1 MVANRDRLLR
11 RDNMQLND
19 VVVTG
24 TGGGRG
30 TAAPS
35 AAPAP
40 ATVFEQAR
48 KASAQREA
56 RSMAAADAAASEQ
69 NGGEVRRAGSRM
81 FARDGD
87 RWVDSRMKPELRV
100 YKVKAYSRSYFAL
113 LEQIPELREA
123 FTVGDHMLVAGKSVA
138 VEVVDDAP
146 ELGESEI
153 RTLVTGW

>member
-1 MVANRDRLLR
+1 VANRDRLLR
-11 RDNMQLND
+11 RDMQPQD
-19 VVVTG
+19 AIV

-30 TAAPS
+30 SAAPS

-40 ATVFEQAR
+40 AAVFEQAR

-69 NGGEVRRAGSRM
+69 MGGEVRRAGSRM

-87 RWVDSRMKPELRV
+87 RWVDSRMKSELQV
-100 YKVKAYSRSYFAL
+100 YKVKAYSRSYFAV

-123 FTVGDHMLVAGKSVA
+123 FAVADHVLVAGKSVA
-138 VEVVDDAP
+138 IEVVDDAP
-146 ELGESEI
+146 ELADSTI
-153 RTLVTGW
+153 RTIATNW